1 MEHLQKQRDFGW
13 LAEVA
18 KPTAADTYLVARCRN
33 AHDTIVLT
41 WALRKI
47 KRTMTDAAAILE
59 MPKSHLSNILS
70 GKKYLPDEL
79 RVPLM
84 FLCGNTALRQ
94 WEDAE
99 FSRLGVDMELI
110 EAEKRVAELRAR
122 RAA

>member
-1 MEHLQKQRDFGW
+1 MEHSPKKRDFGW

-18 KPTAADTYLVARCRN
+18 KPTAADPSLVARCRN
-33 AHDTIVLT
+33 AHDAILLT
-41 WALRKI
+41 WNLSKV
-47 KRTMTDAAAILE
+47 KRTKAGAAEILQ

-79 RVPLM
+79 RVPFM
-84 FLCGNTALRQ
+84 FLCGNAALRQ

-110 EAEKRVAELRAR
+110 DAEKLVAELRAR